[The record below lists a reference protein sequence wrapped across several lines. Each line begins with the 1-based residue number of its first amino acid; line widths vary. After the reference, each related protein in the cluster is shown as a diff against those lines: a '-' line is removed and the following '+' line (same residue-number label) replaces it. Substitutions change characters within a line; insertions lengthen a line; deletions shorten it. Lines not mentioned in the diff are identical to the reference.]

1 MLGIIGK
8 KIGMTRLFTENGD
21 SVAVTLI
28 EAGPCTVTSH
38 KTKEKDNY
46 SALQLGF
53 QEVPEKKLTKPQV
66 GHFKKNNVALFKVMK
81 EFRVDE
87 KVMNDYSP
95 GTEMKVDIF
104 TLRDKIHVTGISKG
118 KGFSGVI
125 KRHNFHGK
133 SATHGTHEIFRG
145 TGSVGM
151 CATPSRIQRGKK
163 MPGQYG
169 NEQVTV
175 RNLTVYKIDQERNLL
190 MVRGAVPG
198 HRNSIVMIQKTK

>member
-53 QEVPEKKLTKPQV
+53 QEVPEKKLNKPQL
-66 GHFKKNNVALFKVMK
+66 GHFKKNDVSTFKIMK
-81 EFRVDE
+81 EFRVNE
-87 KVMNDYSP
+87 EVMNDFSP
-95 GTEMKVDIF
+95 GAEVKVDIF
-104 TLRDKIHVTGISKG
+104 NPRDKIHVTGISKG
-118 KGFSGVI
+118 KGFAGVI

-133 SATHGTHEIFRG
+133 SSTHGTHESFRG
-145 TGSVGM
+145 TGSIGM
-151 CATPSRIQRGKK
+151 CASPSKVQRGKK

-169 NEQVTV
+169 NDKVTV
-175 RNLTVYKIDQERNLL
+175 RNLTVYKIDGERNLL
-190 MVRGAVPG
+190 MVRGAIPG

>member
-53 QEVPEKKLTKPQV
+53 QEIPEKKLNKPQL
-66 GHFKKNNVALFKVMK
+66 GHFKKNDVSAFKIMK
-81 EFRVDE
+81 EFRVNE
-87 KVMNDYSP
+87 EVMNDFSP
-95 GTEMKVDIF
+95 GAEVKVDIF
-104 TLRDKIHVTGISKG
+104 NPSDKIHVTGISKG
-118 KGFSGVI
+118 KGFAGVI

-133 SATHGTHEIFRG
+133 SRTHGTHESFRG
-145 TGSVGM
+145 TGSIGM
-151 CATPSRIQRGKK
+151 CASPSKVQRGKK

-169 NEQVTV
+169 NDKVTV
-175 RNLTVYKIDQERNLL
+175 RNLTVYKIDGERNLL
-190 MVRGAVPG
+190 MVRGAIPG
-198 HRNSIVMIQKTK
+198 HRNSIVMIQKIK

>member
-1 MLGIIGK
+1 MLGLIGK

>member
-21 SVAVTLI
+21 SIPVTLI

-38 KTKEKDNY
+38 KTNEKDNY

-53 QEVPEKKLTKPQV
+53 EDVPEKELNKPQL
-66 GHFKKNNVALFKVMK
+66 GHFKKNDVSAFKVLK
-81 EFRVDE
+81 EFRVRDDVMKNYTLGSE
-87 KVMNDYSP
+87 VKVN
-95 GTEMKVDIF
+95 IF
-104 TLRDKIHVTGISKG
+104 NPRDKIHVTGISKG

-151 CATPSRIQRGKK
+151 CATPSRIHRGKK

-169 NEQVTV
+169 NENVTV
-175 RNLTVYKIDQERNLL
+175 KNLVVYKIDEERNLL
-190 MVRGAVPG
+190 LVRGAVPG
-198 HRNSIVMIQKTK
+198 HRNSIVFIQKTK

>member
-21 SVAVTLI
+21 SIPVTLI
-28 EAGPCTVTSH
+28 KAGPCTVTSH
-38 KTKEKDNY
+38 KTNENDNY

-53 QEVPEKKLTKPQV
+53 EDVPEKELNKPQL
-66 GHFKKNNVALFKVMK
+66 GHFKKNDVSAFKVLK
-81 EFRVDE
+81 EFRVRDDVMKNYTLGSE
-87 KVMNDYSP
+87 VKVN
-95 GTEMKVDIF
+95 IF
-104 TLRDKIHVTGISKG
+104 NPRDKIHVTGISKG

-151 CATPSRIQRGKK
+151 CATPSRIHRGKK

-169 NEQVTV
+169 NENVTV
-175 RNLTVYKIDQERNLL
+175 KNLVVYKIDEERNLL

-198 HRNSIVMIQKTK
+198 HRNSIVFIQKTK

>member
-53 QEVPEKKLTKPQV
+53 QEVPEKKLNKPQL
-66 GHFKKNNVALFKVMK
+66 GHFKKNDVSAFKIMK
-81 EFRVDE
+81 EFRVNE
-87 KVMNDYSP
+87 EVMNDFSP
-95 GTEMKVDIF
+95 GAEVKVDIF
-104 TLRDKIHVTGISKG
+104 NPRDKIHVTGISKG
-118 KGFSGVI
+118 KGFTGVM

-133 SATHGTHEIFRG
+133 SRTHGTHESFRG
-145 TGSVGM
+145 TGSIGM
-151 CATPSRIQRGKK
+151 CASPSRVQRGKK

-169 NEQVTV
+169 NDKVTV
-175 RNLTVYKIDQERNLL
+175 RNLTVYKIDGERNLL
-190 MVRGAVPG
+190 MVRGAIPG

>member
-53 QEVPEKKLTKPQV
+53 QEVPEKKLNKPQL
-66 GHFKKNNVALFKVMK
+66 GHFKKNDVSAFKIMK
-81 EFRVDE
+81 EFRVNE
-87 KVMNDYSP
+87 EVMNDFSP
-95 GTEMKVDIF
+95 GAEVKVDIF
-104 TLRDKIHVTGISKG
+104 NPRDKIHVTGISKG
-118 KGFSGVI
+118 KGFTGVM

-133 SATHGTHEIFRG
+133 SRTHGTHESFRG
-145 TGSVGM
+145 TGSIGM
-151 CATPSRIQRGKK
+151 CASPSRVQRGKK

-169 NEQVTV
+169 NDKVTV
-175 RNLTVYKIDQERNLL
+175 RNITVYKIDGERNLL
-190 MVRGAVPG
+190 MVRGAIPG

>member
-53 QEVPEKKLTKPQV
+53 QEVPEKKLNKPQL
-66 GHFKKNNVALFKVMK
+66 GHFKKNDVSTFKVMK
-81 EFRVDE
+81 EFRVNE
-87 KVMNDYSP
+87 EVMNDFSP
-95 GTEMKVDIF
+95 GAEVKVDIF
-104 TLRDKIHVTGISKG
+104 NPRDKIHVTGISKG
-118 KGFSGVI
+118 KGFTGVI

-133 SATHGTHEIFRG
+133 SRTHGTHESFRG
-145 TGSVGM
+145 TGSIGM
-151 CATPSRIQRGKK
+151 CASPSKVQRGKK

-169 NEQVTV
+169 NDKVTV
-175 RNLTVYKIDQERNLL
+175 RNLTVYKIDGERNLL
-190 MVRGAVPG
+190 MVRGAIPG

>member
-1 MLGIIGK
+1 MLGLIGK

-28 EAGPCTVTSH
+28 EVGPCTVTSH

-53 QEVPEKKLTKPQV
+53 QEVPEKKLNKPQL
-66 GHFKKNNVALFKVMK
+66 GHLTKNNVSTFKILK
-81 EFRVDE
+81 EFRVNED
-87 KVMNDYSP
+87 VMNDYSL
-95 GTEMKVDIF
+95 GTEIKVDIF
-104 TLRDKIHVTGISKG
+104 KPKDKIHVTGISKG

-133 SATHGTHEIFRG
+133 TQTHGTHESFRG

-151 CATPSRIQRGKK
+151 CASPSKIQRGKK
-163 MPGQYG
+163 MPGQLG
-169 NEQVTV
+169 NDRVTV
-175 RNLTVYKIDQERNLL
+175 RNLTVYKIDGERNFL